1 MTHYWRI
8 RKWLP
13 ERHGQRCKILS
24 VGAKNQVLIEFEDG
38 TQVVTIR
45 YFVRKL

>member
-13 ERHGQRCKILS
+13 ERIGEPCRLLARGKMNSCL
-24 VGAKNQVLIEFEDG
+24 VEFSDG
-38 TQVVTIR
+38 TRVVTSR
-45 YFVRKL
+45 WSVRKL